1 MLIKIFKML
10 KNMLFITLVFLLVCC
25 VILNLIGMGRKDF
38 IPGIGPFKIMT
49 VLSGSMKPVF
59 NPGDVIIDGKAD
71 IEKLKTGDIITFKFN
86 NSLTTHRITG
96 IINKNGR
103 IYFKTKGDNNNI
115 EDADLVNGDNVVSRY
130 LFRIP
135 LFGFVITCI
144 KGKTGI
150 AVLWLL
156 IIIII
161 ICEIYKGSTK
171 IKAKYRHR

>member
-1 MLIKIFKML
+1 MLIKILKLL
-10 KNMLFITLVFLLVCC
+10 KNMIFIILVFLMACC
-25 VILNLIGMGRKDF
+25 VILNLIGMRRKDF

-59 NPGDVIIDGKAD
+59 NPGDVIIDEKAD

-86 NSLTTHRITG
+86 SSLTTHRITG

-115 EDADLVNGDNVVSRY
+115 EDAGLVNENDVVSRY

-135 LFGFVITCI
+135 LLGFIITCI
-144 KGKTGI
+144 KSKTGI

-161 ICEIYKGSTK
+161 TREIYKGLTK
-171 IKAKYRHR
+171 K